1 MVHQCEDE
9 RDPRVERLHLLP
21 MREAEQ
27 CRVCRGAST
36 DWLALWEVLP
46 KQHLMPLCAVYE
58 KGRVLPADP
67 VVSLHLGE
75 ACVAHNKGHLTL
87 DGFCMRDLF

>member
-9 RDPRVERLHLLP
+9 RDPRVKRLHLLP

-27 CRVCRGAST
+27 RRVCRGAST

-58 KGRVLPADP
+58 KSVACAIRWYTSLIG
-67 VVSLHLGE
+67 VVH
-75 ACVAHNKGHLTL
+75 
-87 DGFCMRDLF
+87 

>member
-9 RDPRVERLHLLP
+9 RDPRVKRLHLLP

-27 CRVCRGAST
+27 RRVCRGAST

-46 KQHLMPLCAVYE
+46 EQHLMPLCAVYE
-58 KGRVLPADP
+58 KVWLAPYAA
-67 VVSLHLGE
+67 VCQQFVISVQLWF
-75 ACVAHNKGHLTL
+75 VQ
-87 DGFCMRDLF
+87 